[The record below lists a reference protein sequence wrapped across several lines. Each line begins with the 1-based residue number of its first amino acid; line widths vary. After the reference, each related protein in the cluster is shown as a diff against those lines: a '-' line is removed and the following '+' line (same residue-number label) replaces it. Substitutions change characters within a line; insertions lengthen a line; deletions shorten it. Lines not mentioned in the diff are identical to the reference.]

1 MAKKRK
7 RRPFRRPNPQQ
18 RTEDAARKQNRL
30 QSAAQSLLSTRTPE
44 QIKQEVAARE
54 WELSEADRL
63 AQLEPSPGNLSRY
76 RFALEQHEVAVAA
89 MRLAA
94 SWSGPA
100 EELVAAER
108 PVESPAG

>member
-18 RTEDAARKQNRL
+18 RTEDAARKQTRL
-30 QSAAQSLLSTRTPE
+30 QSAAQSLLSTRSAE

-54 WELSEADRL
+54 WDLAEADRL
-63 AQLEPSPGNLSRY
+63 AQLEPNPANLSRY

-89 MRLAA
+89 LRIAA
-94 SWSGPA
+94 GWSREAGEAAA
-100 EELVAAER
+100 EER
-108 PVESPAG
+108 PVESPAV